1 VDSLDL
7 QEATTP
13 PDLINGGHPVEFR
26 SVKMS
31 RTMFR
36 PTVPSG
42 QHAQQQSVPNPVLGG
57 GGGGGGGGG
66 NTVRRSLFGGDPS
79 STVVEGGSTTA
90 AAAEAGRSV
99 SPGSGVGMKR
109 SRSGKD
115 DAKTGGGTGGTN
127 GTDGTGHRKKM
138 SLKSRT
144 DVTNDASTPDTNDSA
159 YSQMPLYRGLVKR
172 STRFTTTVPA
182 VQVLRLI
189 HEIIENTPQKSN
201 NEIQNV
207 SVDFETYRLEVTRG
221 GGKRLCR
228 VRIFLMKAGLYM
240 VEFLR
245 DQLDIFQF
253 KRFYEN
259 IRAKLSAIVKK
270 DHSLQLLASHRP
282 HVHNNMSGRIWRK
295 RSHSV

>member
-1 VDSLDL
+1 MTFSSPPLAPSTSPTRGPDSLVL
-7 QEATTP
+7 QDASTP
-13 PDLINGGHPVEFR
+13 PDLISGGMPVEFR

-36 PTVPSG
+36 PTPQTDQCGDPDHAVANPVPSSG
-42 QHAQQQSVPNPVLGG
+42 KVGG
-57 GGGGGGGGG
+57 AGGSASS
-66 NTVRRSLFGGDPS
+66 NKTVRRSLFGGDTKTNTS
-79 STVVEGGSTTA
+79 ANASNVCTDKIDGEVTA
-90 AAAEAGRSV
+90 HVDHNA
-99 SPGSGVGMKR
+99 P
-109 SRSGKD
+109 
-115 DAKTGGGTGGTN
+115 
-127 GTDGTGHRKKM
+127 KKM
-138 SLKSRT
+138 TLRART
-144 DVTNDASTPDTNDSA
+144 DMTNEESTAEDTDNA
-159 YSQMPLYRGLVKR
+159 YSLMPLYRGLVKR

-189 HEIIENTPQKSN
+189 HEIIENTPQKPHKQTNAKELQS
-201 NEIQNV
+201 V
-207 SVDFETYRLEVTRG
+207 SVDFETYRLEVTR

-240 VEFLR
+240 VEFIR

-282 HVHNNMSGRIWRK
+282 HGSRPSTTWRK
-295 RSHSV
+295 RSHSI

>member
-1 VDSLDL
+1 
-7 QEATTP
+7 
-13 PDLINGGHPVEFR
+13 
-26 SVKMS
+26 
-31 RTMFR
+31 
-36 PTVPSG
+36 
-42 QHAQQQSVPNPVLGG
+42 
-57 GGGGGGGGG
+57 
-66 NTVRRSLFGGDPS
+66 
-79 STVVEGGSTTA
+79 
-90 AAAEAGRSV
+90 
-99 SPGSGVGMKR
+99 
-109 SRSGKD
+109 
-115 DAKTGGGTGGTN
+115 
-127 GTDGTGHRKKM
+127 M

-201 NEIQNV
+201 NETQNV

>member
-1 VDSLDL
+1 
-7 QEATTP
+7 
-13 PDLINGGHPVEFR
+13 
-26 SVKMS
+26 
-31 RTMFR
+31 
-36 PTVPSG
+36 
-42 QHAQQQSVPNPVLGG
+42 VPNPVL

-79 STVVEGGSTTA
+79 T

-99 SPGSGVGMKR
+99 SPGSGVGVKR

-115 DAKTGGGTGGTN
+115 DTKTGGDTNGTN
-127 GTDGTGHRKKM
+127 GTNGTGGTGHRKKM